1 MLTDEFKNEPRKLD
15 APFSLFDGLGGAF
28 CFLIDLMDPDKADF
42 PLIPVFDADPDIIN
56 PILSQTSDK
65 SKDDM
70 KDDKDKKSKDNQ
82 KEHTNQKPEKDARSE
97 TKEEPKQDSK
107 QDSKQKPRPV
117 SRQLSFNNFQRE
129 NSNLSSPE
137 SISMSNIVKKSI
149 RPISV
154 QESRPESNIENN
166 FAKNDLKAFEIKLQE
181 LIKDLSE
188 LNNKRGDIIR
198 LVEDLMNKIRKS
210 KTSESKTKIKLEKKN
225 ALKDAI
231 SPDQENNTDWFK
243 KQRDDGKSF
252 YNVLLNK
259 LDLPKNK
266 KVRFYEFAEQL
277 PKRDWI
283 LIKSS
288 NSNLSINPKSL

>member
-1 MLTDEFKNEPRKLD
+1 MLTDDFKNEPRKLD
-15 APFSLFDGLGGAF
+15 APFSLFDGLGGAL

-42 PLIPVFDADPDIIN
+42 PLMPVFDADPDIIN

-70 KDDKDKKSKDNQ
+70 KDDKDRQSKDNQ
-82 KEHTNQKPEKDARSE
+82 KEHSEQKPVKDARSE
-97 TKEEPKQDSK
+97 TKEEPRQDSK

-117 SRQLSFNNFQRE
+117 SRQLSLHNFQRE
-129 NSNLSSPE
+129 NRNLLSPE
-137 SISMSNIVKKSI
+137 SISISNIVKQTN

-154 QESRPESNIENN
+154 QEFRPESKIEKNI
-166 FAKNDLKAFEIKLQE
+166 ATNDLKAFEIKLQE

-188 LNNKRGDIIR
+188 LNNKRGDILR
-198 LVEDLMNKIRKS
+198 LVEDLMNKIRRS
-210 KTSESKTKIKLEKKN
+210 KTLETKTRIKLEKKDASN
-225 ALKDAI
+225 NAI

-252 YNVLLNK
+252 YALYK
-259 LDLPKNK
+259 LDQPKNK
-266 KVRFYEFAEQL
+266 KVRFFEFAEQL

-288 NSNLSINPKSL
+288 NSNLSINQKSL

>member
-1 MLTDEFKNEPRKLD
+1 LLTDEFKNEPRKLD
-15 APFSLFDGLGGAF
+15 APFSLFDGLGGAL

-42 PLIPVFDADPDIIN
+42 PLMPVFDADPDIIN
-56 PILSQTSDK
+56 PIIIQTSDK

-82 KEHTNQKPEKDARSE
+82 KEHSKQKPEKDAPSE

-117 SRQLSFNNFQRE
+117 SRQLSLHNFQRE
-129 NSNLSSPE
+129 NRNLSNPE
-137 SISMSNIVKKSI
+137 SISMSNIVKKTI

-154 QESRPESNIENN
+154 QEYRPESQIEKN

-188 LNNKRGDIIR
+188 LNNRRGDIIR
-198 LVEDLMNKIRKS
+198 LVENLMNKIRRS
-210 KTSESKTKIKLEKKN
+210 KTSESIRIKLEKKD
-225 ALKDAI
+225 ASKDAI
-231 SPDQENNTDWFK
+231 SPDQENSTDWLK
-243 KQRDDGKSF
+243 KQKDDGKSF
-252 YNVLLNK
+252 YNALLNK
-259 LDLPKNK
+259 LDQPKNK
-266 KVRFYEFAEQL
+266 KVRFFEFAEQL

-288 NSNLSINPKSL
+288 NSNSSIIHKSL